1 MAVAGLELT
10 FSIDLFDNPVLTEII
25 PIKYT
30 RFQWMV
36 TDYRT
41 YLYRSL
47 ARILV
52 SAANTE
58 DAMANKSHM
67 I

>member
-41 YLYRSL
+41 FLLYTIPAGI
-47 ARILV
+47 ARV
-52 SAANTE
+52 SAGFAGEFTE
-58 DAMANKSHM
+58 DS
-67 I
+67 